1 MKKVFSILVNI
12 VFAGFMILALSIV
25 LSMFSIGGVRLFSVL
40 SGSMEPIIHTGSV
53 IFDLPS
59 GSYEVGDI
67 VTRTTGTSGVTVTH
81 RIIEKAV
88 LDGKTV
94 YHTKGDANNVADEE
108 DVDASAFV
116 GKVAFSVPYLG
127 FAMNFAKTREGF
139 LLLVIIP
146 AVLVIYEELKKMKD
160 EIARMWNRRKEKN
173 VADSVGITERTKAP
187 TRSEMPLPV
196 VKENIGSISFVKS
209 ESQVKR
215 RIV

>member
-25 LSMFSIGGVRLFSVL
+25 LSMFSVGGVRLFSVL
-40 SGSMEPIIHTGSV
+40 SGSMEPTIHTGSA

-108 DVDASAFV
+108 DISVSQIV
-116 GKVAFSVPYLG
+116 GKVAFSVPWFGYVIG
-127 FAMNFAKTREGF
+127 FAQTKEGF
-139 LLLVIIP
+139 ILLVVVP
-146 AVLVIYEELKKMKD
+146 AVIIVYEELRKM
-160 EIARMWNRRKEKN
+160 RKEIGMMWERRREKT
-173 VADSVGITERTKAP
+173 VSATVGIVERTKAP

-196 VKENIGSISFVKS
+196 VRKNIGNILFAGQ
-209 ESQVKR
+209 EDRTKR
-215 RIV
+215 KIV